1 LILFAY
7 SINNDKVTVPK
18 KRFIG
23 TNMADNKLA
32 QQFAVYS
39 EWRKALVDTICD
51 YRSWLNEQELNDA
64 QVDQRIQQL
73 LDRLREDKLNV
84 AFVAEFS
91 RGKSELINAIFF
103 AGYGTRLLPSSA
115 GRTTMCPTE
124 LLYDK
129 SKPTSIMMLPIE
141 TRLTDATTSEYK
153 RYPEEWKTVAFDV
166 DSNDSMVSAFKEVS
180 ATKAV
185 SVQEAEKYG
194 LFDPNSADDALHLNK
209 DGTIDVPCWR
219 YAMINFPH
227 PLLEQGL
234 VILDTPGLNAI
245 GTEPELTLNMLP
257 NAHAVLFILAA
268 DTGVTKS
275 EIDVWRQYISGTR
288 WKQKGRLAVL
298 NKIDGLWDELKDEK
312 EIQKELTKQIKTSAE
327 LLGLETNQIFPV
339 SAQKGLLAKVN
350 KDETLLAKSRV
361 LELEKAL
368 SEELIPSKKE
378 IVRDNTQNEIEDL
391 IANSHVI
398 LEARFSGINDQLL
411 ELRGLRGKNEDVV
424 EHMMNKVKVDKENF
438 EKGLQRFQALR
449 SIFSQHTNRL
459 FTLLGMESLKLHV
472 HTTRETM
479 IKASFTK
486 TIREAMDN
494 FFSELKDRLVS
505 SDAQIDEI
513 KKMMDVM
520 YEKFSKE
527 HGLRK
532 SEPPVFSTLR
542 YQKELA
548 KLERA
553 YKEQFNTAFNM
564 IANEKMTLTTK
575 FFETLASRVIHVFE
589 VANRDIENWL
599 KAVIAPMESQVR
611 EHQLQLRR
619 RLESIKRIYKATD
632 TLEDRI
638 SELEAIEKSI
648 QAQLDDLN
656 ILRMHMKNALTFE
669 AADEVIAA

>member
-1 LILFAY
+1 ME
-7 SINNDKVTVPK
+7 
-18 KRFIG
+18 
-23 TNMADNKLA
+23 MAENKLA
-32 QQFAVYS
+32 DQFTAYS
-39 EWRKALVDTICD
+39 EWRKALVDSICD

-64 QVDQRIQQL
+64 QIDQRITNL
-73 LDRLREDKLNV
+73 LERLREDKLNV

-103 AGYGTRLLPSSA
+103 ADYGQRLLPSSA

-124 LLYDK
+124 LLYDP

-141 TRLTDATTSEYK
+141 TRTSDATTSEYK
-153 RYPEEWKTVAFDV
+153 RYPDEWHTVMFDV
-166 DSNDSMVSAFKEVS
+166 DNNDSMVAAFKEVS
-180 ATKAV
+180 STKRVPAE
-185 SVQEAEKYG
+185 EAEKYG
-194 LFDPNSADDALHLNK
+194 LYDPNNSDDAMSLNK
-209 DGTIDVPCWR
+209 DGSVDIPCWR

-298 NKIDGLWDELKDEK
+298 NKIDGLWDELKNEK
-312 EIQKELTKQIKTSAE
+312 EIEKEINKQVKTSAE
-327 LLGLETNQIFPV
+327 LLGLETNQIFPT
-339 SAQKGLLAKVN
+339 SAQKGLLAKIN
-350 KDETLLAKSRV
+350 GDDALLAQSR
-361 LELEKAL
+361 LPELEKAL
-368 SEELIPSKKE
+368 SDELIPSKKE
-378 IVRDNTQNEIEDL
+378 IVRDNTKNEIEDL
-391 IANSHVI
+391 IANSNMI
-398 LEARFSGINDQLL
+398 LESRVSGVVEQLE

-449 SIFSQHTNRL
+449 SVFSQQTNKL
-459 FTLLGMESLKLHV
+459 FTLLGMEALKVQV
-472 HTTRETM
+472 HATRETM
-479 IKASFTK
+479 VNASFTK
-486 TIREAMDN
+486 TIREAMDH
-494 FFSELKDRLVS
+494 FFLDLKGRLVS
-505 SDAQIDEI
+505 SDAQIEEI

-520 YEKFSKE
+520 YDKFSKE

-532 SEPPVFSTLR
+532 SEPPAFSTLR

-575 FFETLASRVIHVFE
+575 FFETLASRVIHVYE
-589 VANRDIENWL
+589 VANRDVENWL

-638 SELEAIEKSI
+638 LELENIEKSI
-648 QAQLDDLN
+648 RAQMMDLKV
-656 ILRMHMKNALTFE
+656 LRQHMGNALAFE
-669 AADEVIAA
+669 SNIETKAA

>member
-1 LILFAY
+1 M
-7 SINNDKVTVPK
+7 SQK
-18 KRFIG
+18 K
-23 TNMADNKLA
+23 TSSKLA
-32 QQFAVYS
+32 HQFATYTQ
-39 EWRKALVDTICD
+39 WRRALVDTICD
-51 YRSWLNEQELNDA
+51 YRSWLNEQELNDG
-64 QVDQRIQQL
+64 QIDQRIHQL
-73 LDRLREDKLNV
+73 LERLREDKLNV

-129 SKPTSIMMLPIE
+129 SKPSSIMLLPIE
-141 TRLTDATTSEYK
+141 TRLSEATTTEYK
-153 RYPEEWKTVAFDV
+153 RYPEEWKVVTFDI
-166 DSNDSMVSAFKEVS
+166 DSNESMVNAFKEVS
-180 ATKAV
+180 NTKSV
-185 SVQEAEKYG
+185 SLLEAEKYG
-194 LFDPNSADDALHLNK
+194 LFDPNSADDVLSVNK
-209 DGTIDVPCWR
+209 NGTIDVPSWR

-288 WKQKGRLAVL
+288 WKLKGRLAVL
-298 NKIDGLWDELKDEK
+298 NKIDGLWDELKNEDDIQA
-312 EIQKELTKQIKTSAE
+312 EITKQIKSSAE
-327 LLGLETNQIFPV
+327 LLGLEINQIFPI

-350 KDETLLAKSRV
+350 NDEELLAKSRI

-368 SEELIPSKKE
+368 SDELIPSKKE

-391 IANSHVI
+391 IANSHLI
-398 LEARFSGINDQLL
+398 LDARISGVNEQLV

-424 EHMMNKVKVDKENF
+424 EHMMNKVKIDKENF

-449 SIFSQHTNRL
+449 SIFSKHTNRL
-459 FTLLGMESLKLHV
+459 FTLLGMEALKSHV

-479 IKASFTK
+479 IDASFTK
-486 TIREAMDN
+486 TIRVAMDN
-494 FFSELKDRLVS
+494 FFSELKKRLIS

-520 YEKFSKE
+520 YEKFSKD

-532 SEPPVFSTLR
+532 TDPPSFSTLR

-564 IANEKMTLTTK
+564 IAHEKMTLTSR
-575 FFETLASRVIHVFE
+575 FFETLASRVIHIYE
-589 VANRDIENWL
+589 VANRDVENWL
-599 KAVIAPMESQVR
+599 KAVISPMESQVR

-638 SELEAIEKSI
+638 LELEAIEKSI
-648 QAQLDDLN
+648 QAQLDDLSV
-656 ILRMHMKNALTFE
+656 LHMHMKNALAFE
-669 AADEVIAA
+669 SHEAIAA

>member
-1 LILFAY
+1 
-7 SINNDKVTVPK
+7 
-18 KRFIG
+18 
-23 TNMADNKLA
+23 MAQEKSNSKLA
-32 QQFAVYS
+32 NQFAAYT
-39 EWRKALVDTICD
+39 EWRKALVDTISD
-51 YRSWLNEQELNDA
+51 YRSWLNEQELNDG
-64 QVDQRIQQL
+64 QIDQRIQHL

-129 SKPTSIMMLPIE
+129 AKPSSIMLLPIE
-141 TRLTDATTSEYK
+141 TRLSDATTTEYK
-153 RYPEEWKTVAFDV
+153 RYPEEWKTVTFDIE
-166 DSNDSMVSAFKEVS
+166 SNESMVSAFKEVS
-180 ATKAV
+180 TTKSV
-185 SVQEAEKYG
+185 SVLEAEKYG
-194 LFDPNSADDALHLNK
+194 LFDPNSADDALSVNK
-209 DGTIDVPCWR
+209 DGTIDVPSWR

-298 NKIDGLWDELKDEK
+298 NKIDGLWDELKDEE
-312 EIQKELTKQIKTSAE
+312 EIQKELTKQIKSSAD
-327 LLGLETNQIFPV
+327 LLGLETNQIFPI

-350 KDETLLAKSRV
+350 NDPVLLAKSRILD
-361 LELEKAL
+361 LERAL
-368 SEELIPSKKE
+368 SDELIPSKKE

-391 IANSHVI
+391 IASSHLI
-398 LEARFSGINDQLL
+398 LDARISGINDQLL

-459 FTLLGMESLKLHV
+459 FTLLGMEALKTHV

-479 IKASFTK
+479 QSASFTK
-486 TIREAMDN
+486 TIRDAMDN
-494 FFSELKDRLVS
+494 FFSELKTRLVS

-532 SEPPVFSTLR
+532 SDPPAFSTLR
-542 YQKELA
+542 YQKELI

-564 IANEKMTLTTK
+564 IANEKMTLTSK
-575 FFETLASRVIHVFE
+575 FFETLASRVIHVYE

-599 KAVIAPMESQVR
+599 KAVISPMETQVR

-638 SELEAIEKSI
+638 SELDAIEKSI
-648 QAQLDDLN
+648 QVQLDDLKV
-656 ILRMHMKNALTFE
+656 LRMHMNNALAFE
-669 AADEVIAA
+669 PVSEAEIAA

>member
-1 LILFAY
+1 
-7 SINNDKVTVPK
+7 
-18 KRFIG
+18 
-23 TNMADNKLA
+23 MAENKLA
-32 QQFAVYS
+32 RQFASYS
-39 EWRKALVDTICD
+39 DWRKALIDSICD
-51 YRSWLNEQELNDA
+51 YRSWLNKEELNDA
-64 QVDQRIQQL
+64 QIDQRITNL
-73 LDRLREDKLNV
+73 LQRLREDKLNV

-103 AGYGTRLLPSSA
+103 ADYGQRLLPSSA

-124 LLYDK
+124 LMYDA
-129 SKPTSIMMLPIE
+129 SKPTSISMLPIE
-141 TRLTDATTSEYK
+141 TRSSDATTTEYK
-153 RYPEEWKTVAFDV
+153 RYPDEWKVVEFNV
-166 DSNDSMVSAFKEVS
+166 DNNNSMIDAFKEVS
-180 ATKAV
+180 STKRV
-185 SVQEAEKYG
+185 TSEEAEKFG
-194 LFDPNSADDALHLNK
+194 LYDPNSVDDAISLNK
-209 DGTIDVPCWR
+209 DGSIDIPCWR

-298 NKIDGLWDELKDEK
+298 NKIDGLWDELKNEVDIKK
-312 EIQKELTKQIKTSAE
+312 EITKQVKVSSE
-327 LLGLETNQIFPV
+327 LLGLENNQIFPI
-339 SAQKGLLAKVN
+339 SAQKGLLAKIN
-350 KDETLLAKSRV
+350 GDEALLIQSR
-361 LELEKAL
+361 LPELEKAL
-368 SEELIPSKKE
+368 SDELIPSKKE
-378 IVRDNTQNEIEDL
+378 IVRDNTKNEIEDL
-391 IANSHVI
+391 IANSNMI
-398 LEARFSGINDQLL
+398 LESRVSGVVEQLE

-449 SIFSQHTNRL
+449 SVFSQHTNKL
-459 FTLLGMESLKLHV
+459 FTLLGMQALKLQV

-479 IKASFTK
+479 LDASFTK

-494 FFSELKDRLVS
+494 FFLELKGRLVS

-520 YEKFSKE
+520 YDKFSKE

-532 SEPPVFSTLR
+532 SEPPAFSTLR

-575 FFETLASRVIHVFE
+575 FFETLASRVIHVYE
-589 VANRDIENWL
+589 VANRDVENWL

-638 SELEAIEKSI
+638 IELESIEKSI
-648 QAQLDDLN
+648 CAQMTELKL
-656 ILRMHMKNALTFE
+656 LRQHMGNALAFE
-669 AADEVIAA
+669 SETDAKAA

>member
-1 LILFAY
+1 
-7 SINNDKVTVPK
+7 
-18 KRFIG
+18 
-23 TNMADNKLA
+23 MAQEKSNSKLA
-32 QQFAVYS
+32 NQFAAYT
-39 EWRKALVDTICD
+39 EWRKALVDTISD
-51 YRSWLNEQELNDA
+51 YRSWLNEQELNDG
-64 QVDQRIQQL
+64 QVDQRIQHL

-129 SKPTSIMMLPIE
+129 TKPSSIMLLPIE
-141 TRLTDATTSEYK
+141 TRLSDATTTEYK
-153 RYPEEWKTVAFDV
+153 RYPEEWKTVSFDIE
-166 DSNDSMVSAFKEVS
+166 SNESMVSAFKEVS
-180 ATKAV
+180 NTKAV
-185 SVQEAEKYG
+185 SVIEAEKYG
-194 LFDPNSADDALHLNK
+194 LFDPNSADDSLSVNK
-209 DGTIDVPCWR
+209 DGTIDVPSWR

-298 NKIDGLWDELKDEK
+298 NKIDGLWDELKDEQ
-312 EIQKELTKQIKTSAE
+312 EIQKELTKQIKSSAD
-327 LLGLETNQIFPV
+327 LLGLETNQIFPI

-350 KDETLLAKSRV
+350 NDTELLDKSRI
-361 LELEKAL
+361 LELERAL
-368 SEELIPSKKE
+368 SDELIPSKKE

-391 IANSHVI
+391 IASTHLI
-398 LEARFSGINDQLL
+398 LDARISGINDQLL

-459 FTLLGMESLKLHV
+459 FTLLGMEALKTHV
-472 HTTRETM
+472 HSTRETM
-479 IKASFTK
+479 QDASFTK
-486 TIREAMDN
+486 TIRVAMDN
-494 FFSELKDRLVS
+494 FFSELKTRLIS
-505 SDAQIDEI
+505 SDKQIDEI

-532 SEPPVFSTLR
+532 SDPPAFSTLR

-575 FFETLASRVIHVFE
+575 FFETLASRVIHVYE

-599 KAVIAPMESQVR
+599 KAVISPMESQVR

-638 SELEAIEKSI
+638 LELEAIEKSI
-648 QAQLDDLN
+648 QAQLDDLKV
-656 ILRMHMKNALTFE
+656 LRMHMKNALAFE
-669 AADEVIAA
+669 PIESEMAA

>member
-1 LILFAY
+1 MIMAE
-7 SINNDKVTVPK
+7 
-18 KRFIG
+18 
-23 TNMADNKLA
+23 NMLSR
-32 QQFAVYS
+32 QFAAYT
-39 EWRKALVDTICD
+39 EWRKALVDRICD
-51 YRSWLNEQELNDA
+51 YRSWLNEQELNDG

-129 SKPTSIMMLPIE
+129 SKPTSIMLLPIE
-141 TRLTDATTSEYK
+141 TRLSDATTTEYK
-153 RYPEEWKTVAFDV
+153 RYPEEWKTITFDV
-166 DSNDSMVSAFKEVS
+166 DSNESMINAFKEVS
-180 ATKAV
+180 NTKSV
-185 SVQEAEKYG
+185 SVLEAEKYG
-194 LFDPNSADDALHLNK
+194 LFDPSSADDALSVNK
-209 DGTIDVPCWR
+209 NGTIDVPSWR
-219 YAMINFPH
+219 YAVINFPH

-257 NAHAVLFILAA
+257 NAHAVIFILAA

-288 WKQKGRLAVL
+288 WRKKGRLAAL
-298 NKIDGLWDELKDEK
+298 NKIDGLWDELKSEADIEA
-312 EIQKELTKQIKTSAE
+312 ELTKQIKNSAE
-327 LLGLETNQIFPV
+327 LLGLGIDQIFPV

-350 KDETLLAKSRV
+350 QDEKLLIKSRV
-361 LELEKAL
+361 LELERAL
-368 SEELIPSKKE
+368 SDELIPSKKE

-391 IANSHVI
+391 ITNSHVI
-398 LEARFSGINDQLL
+398 LDARLSGVNDQLV

-438 EKGLQRFQALR
+438 EKGLQRYQALR

-459 FTLLGMESLKLHV
+459 FTFLGMEALKLHV

-479 IKASFTK
+479 IDANFTK
-486 TIREAMDN
+486 TIRLAMDN
-494 FFSELKDRLVS
+494 FFSELKKRLVS
-505 SDAQIDEI
+505 SDIQIDEI
-513 KKMMDVM
+513 KEMMDVM
-520 YEKFSKE
+520 YEKFSKD

-532 SEPPVFSTLR
+532 SIPPVFSTLR
-542 YQKELA
+542 YRKELS

-564 IANEKMTLTTK
+564 IAHEKITLTSR
-575 FFETLASRVIHVFE
+575 FFETLASRVVHVFE
-589 VANRDIENWL
+589 VVNRDVENWL
-599 KAVIAPMESQVR
+599 KAVISPMESQVR

-632 TLEDRI
+632 TLEERI
-638 SELEAIEKSI
+638 LELEAIEKGI
-648 QAQLDDLN
+648 QAQLDDLKV
-656 ILRMHMKNALTFE
+656 LRMHMKNALAFE
-669 AADEVIAA
+669 PALEAIAA

>member
-1 LILFAY
+1 MTQEN
-7 SINNDKVTVPK
+7 SNS
-18 KRFIG
+18 
-23 TNMADNKLA
+23 KLA
-32 QQFAVYS
+32 HQFAEYT
-39 EWRKALVDTICD
+39 EWRQALVDTISD
-51 YRSWLNEQELNDA
+51 YRSWLNEQELNDG
-64 QVDQRIQQL
+64 QMDQRIQQL

-129 SKPTSIMMLPIE
+129 TKPSSIMLLPIE
-141 TRLTDATTSEYK
+141 TRLSDATTTEYK
-153 RYPEEWKTVAFDV
+153 RYPDEWKTVTFEV
-166 DSNDSMVSAFKEVS
+166 DSNESMVNAFKEVS
-180 ATKAV
+180 NTKAV
-185 SVQEAEKYG
+185 TLLEAEKYG
-194 LFDPNSADDALHLNK
+194 LYDPNSADDALSVNK

-275 EIDVWRQYISGTR
+275 EIEVWRQYISGTR

-298 NKIDGLWDELKDEK
+298 NKIDGLWDELKNEAD
-312 EIQKELTKQIKTSAE
+312 IQAELTKQIKTSAE
-327 LLGLETNQIFPV
+327 LLGLETNQIFPI

-350 KDETLLAKSRV
+350 GDGALLTKSRI

-368 SEELIPSKKE
+368 SDELIPSKKE
-378 IVRDNTQNEIEDL
+378 IVRDNTKNEIEDL
-391 IANSHVI
+391 IASSQLI
-398 LEARFSGINDQLL
+398 LDARISGINDQLV

-449 SIFSQHTNRL
+449 SIYSQHTNRL
-459 FTLLGMESLKLHV
+459 FTLLGMEAVKKHV
-472 HTTRETM
+472 HATRETM
-479 IKASFTK
+479 IDANFTK
-486 TIREAMDN
+486 TIRTAMDN
-494 FFSELKDRLVS
+494 FFSELKGRLVS

-532 SEPPVFSTLR
+532 SDPPAFSTLR

-564 IANEKMTLTTK
+564 IAHEKMTLTSR
-575 FFETLASRVIHVFE
+575 FFETLASRVIHVYE

-599 KAVIAPMESQVR
+599 KAVISPMESQVR

-638 SELEAIEKSI
+638 AELETIEKGI
-648 QAQLDDLN
+648 QSQLDDLKV
-656 ILRMHMKNALTFE
+656 LRMHMNNALAFE
-669 AADEVIAA
+669 ATEAIAA

>member
-1 LILFAY
+1 
-7 SINNDKVTVPK
+7 
-18 KRFIG
+18 
-23 TNMADNKLA
+23 MADTNLA
-32 QQFAVYS
+32 DQFAHYS
-39 EWRKALVDTICD
+39 EWRKALVDSICD

-64 QVDQRIQQL
+64 QIDQRLTNL
-73 LDRLREDKLNV
+73 LERLREDKLNV

-103 AGYGTRLLPSSA
+103 AGYGQRLLPSSA

-124 LLYDK
+124 LLYDPA
-129 SKPTSIMMLPIE
+129 KPSSLQLLPIE
-141 TRLTDATTSEYK
+141 TRATDATTTEYK
-153 RYPEEWKTVAFDV
+153 RYPDEWKVVEFNV
-166 DSNDSMVSAFKEVS
+166 DSSESMVSAFKEVS
-180 ATKAV
+180 STKRV
-185 SVQEAEKYG
+185 TLEEAEKFG
-194 LFDPNSADDALHLNK
+194 LFDPNSSDDAMSVNK
-209 DGTIDVPCWR
+209 DGSIDIPSWR
-219 YAMINFPH
+219 YAVINFPH

-288 WKQKGRLAVL
+288 WKQKGRMAVL
-298 NKIDGLWDELKDEK
+298 NKIDGLWDALKTEK
-312 EIQKELTKQIKTSAE
+312 EIEKEIVKQVKTTGE
-327 LLGLETNQIFPV
+327 LLNLDPGQIFPT
-339 SAQKGLLAKVN
+339 SAQKGLLAKVSG
-350 KDETLLAKSRV
+350 DDDLLQQSR
-361 LELEKAL
+361 LPALEKAL
-368 SEELIPSKKE
+368 SDELIPSKKE
-378 IVRDNTQNEIEDL
+378 IVRDNTKNEIDDL
-391 IANSHVI
+391 IGNSNMI
-398 LEARFSGINDQLL
+398 LESRVAGVVEQLE

-449 SIFSQHTNRL
+449 SVFSQQTNKL
-459 FTLLGMESLKLHV
+459 FTLLGMEALKLKV

-479 IKASFTK
+479 VSANFTK
-486 TIREAMDN
+486 TIREAMDG
-494 FFSELKDRLVS
+494 FFDDLKGRLVS

-520 YEKFSKE
+520 YDKFSKE

-532 SEPPVFSTLR
+532 SEPPAFSTLR

-575 FFETLASRVIHVFE
+575 FFETLASRVIHVYE
-589 VANRDIENWL
+589 VANRDVENWL

-638 SELEAIEKSI
+638 LELENIEKSI
-648 QAQLDDLN
+648 RTQMSDLQ
-656 ILRMHMKNALTFE
+656 ILRQHMGNALAFE
-669 AADEVIAA
+669 NEPAAKSA

>member
-1 LILFAY
+1 MTQEN
-7 SINNDKVTVPK
+7 SNS
-18 KRFIG
+18 
-23 TNMADNKLA
+23 KLA
-32 QQFAVYS
+32 HQFAEYT
-39 EWRKALVDTICD
+39 EWRQALVDTISD
-51 YRSWLNEQELNDA
+51 YRSWLNEQELNDG
-64 QVDQRIQQL
+64 QMDQRIGQL

-129 SKPTSIMMLPIE
+129 TKPSSIMLLPIE
-141 TRLTDATTSEYK
+141 TRLSDATTTEYK
-153 RYPEEWKTVAFDV
+153 RYPDEWKTVTFEV
-166 DSNDSMVSAFKEVS
+166 DSNESMVNAFKEVS
-180 ATKAV
+180 NTKAV
-185 SVQEAEKYG
+185 TLLEAEKYG
-194 LFDPNSADDALHLNK
+194 LYDPNSADDALSVNK

-275 EIDVWRQYISGTR
+275 EIEVWRQYISGTR

-298 NKIDGLWDELKDEK
+298 NKIDGLWDELKNEAD
-312 EIQKELTKQIKTSAE
+312 IQAELTKQIKTSAE
-327 LLGLETNQIFPV
+327 LLGLETNQIFPI

-350 KDETLLAKSRV
+350 GDGALLTKSRI

-368 SEELIPSKKE
+368 SDELIPSKKE
-378 IVRDNTQNEIEDL
+378 IVRDNTKNEIEDL
-391 IANSHVI
+391 IASSQLI
-398 LEARFSGINDQLL
+398 LDARISGINDQLV

-449 SIFSQHTNRL
+449 SIYSQHTNRL
-459 FTLLGMESLKLHV
+459 FTLLGMEAVKKHV
-472 HTTRETM
+472 HATRETM
-479 IKASFTK
+479 IDANFTK
-486 TIREAMDN
+486 TIRTAMDN
-494 FFSELKDRLVS
+494 FFSELKGRLVS

-532 SEPPVFSTLR
+532 SDPPAFSTLR

-564 IANEKMTLTTK
+564 IAHEKMTLTSR
-575 FFETLASRVIHVFE
+575 FFETLASRVIHVYE

-599 KAVIAPMESQVR
+599 KAVISPMESQVR

-638 SELEAIEKSI
+638 AELETIEKGI
-648 QAQLDDLN
+648 QSQLDDLKV
-656 ILRMHMKNALTFE
+656 LRMHMNNALAFE
-669 AADEVIAA
+669 ATEAIAA

>member
-1 LILFAY
+1 
-7 SINNDKVTVPK
+7 
-18 KRFIG
+18 
-23 TNMADNKLA
+23 MAQEKSNSKLA
-32 QQFAVYS
+32 HQFAAYTQ
-39 EWRKALVDTICD
+39 WRKALVDTICD
-51 YRSWLNEQELNDA
+51 YRSWLNEQELNDG

-129 SKPTSIMMLPIE
+129 AKPSSIMLLPIE
-141 TRLTDATTSEYK
+141 TRLSDATTTEYK
-153 RYPEEWKTVAFDV
+153 RYPEEWKVIPFDV
-166 DSNDSMVSAFKEVS
+166 DSNESMVNAFKEVS
-180 ATKAV
+180 NTKSV
-185 SVQEAEKYG
+185 SLLEAEKYG
-194 LFDPNSADDALHLNK
+194 LFDPNSSDDALNVNK
-209 DGTIDVPCWR
+209 DGTIDVPSWR

-298 NKIDGLWDELKDEK
+298 NKIDGLWDELKNETD
-312 EIQKELTKQIKTSAE
+312 IQAELTKQIKSSAE
-327 LLGLETNQIFPV
+327 LLGLETNQIFPI

-350 KDETLLAKSRV
+350 NDGELLVKSRI
-361 LELEKAL
+361 LELERAL
-368 SEELIPSKKE
+368 SDELIPSKKE

-391 IANSHVI
+391 IANSHLI
-398 LEARFSGINDQLL
+398 LDARLSGINDQLV

-459 FTLLGMESLKLHV
+459 FTLLGMESLKSHV

-479 IKASFTK
+479 IDASFTK
-486 TIREAMDN
+486 TIRSAMDN
-494 FFSELKDRLVS
+494 FFSELKKRLIS
-505 SDAQIDEI
+505 SDTQIDEI

-532 SEPPVFSTLR
+532 SEPPAFSTLR

-564 IANEKMTLTTK
+564 IAHEKMTLTSR
-575 FFETLASRVIHVFE
+575 FFETLASRVIHVYE
-589 VANRDIENWL
+589 VANRDVENWL
-599 KAVIAPMESQVR
+599 KAVISPMESQVR

-638 SELEAIEKSI
+638 LELEAIEKSI
-648 QAQLDDLN
+648 QAQLDDLKV
-656 ILRMHMKNALTFE
+656 LRMHMNNALAFE
-669 AADEVIAA
+669 PKEVAIAA